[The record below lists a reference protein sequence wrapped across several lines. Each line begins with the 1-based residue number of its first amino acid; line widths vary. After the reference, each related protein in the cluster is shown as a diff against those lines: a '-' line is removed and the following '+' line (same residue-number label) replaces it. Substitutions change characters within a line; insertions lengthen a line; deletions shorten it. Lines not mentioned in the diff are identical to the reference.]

1 MGPPSGFELR
11 TPGLRID
18 YNKNEKVAKF
28 LNLIFEYG
36 LFPVI
41 NKPTRVTENTATA
54 IDHIIT
60 NSLLH
65 ETIRTGIIKLNISDH
80 FPIFLI
86 AETEKR
92 ITPEGKVQTTKR
104 SVNNKTKEKFKNVLK
119 KMTWD
124 DVISPKQTD
133 SAYEAFVKKFASLY
147 DSVFE
152 KFVVT
157 VKSKTLKNL
166 RITK

>member
-1 MGPPSGFELR
+1 M
-11 TPGLRID
+11 
-18 YNKNEKVAKF
+18 
-28 LNLIFEYG
+28 
-36 LFPVI
+36 FPVI

-65 ETIRTGIIKLNISDH
+65 RAISTGITKLNISDH

-92 ITPEGKVQTTKR
+92 ITPEGKVQITKR
-104 SVNNKTKEKFKNVLK
+104 SINNKTKKKFKNVLK

-133 SAYEAFVKKFASLY
+133 SAYETSSRSSLLFMTAF
-147 DSVFE
+147 
-152 KFVVT
+152 
-157 VKSKTLKNL
+157 LKNL
-166 RITK
+166 WLPYSRKH